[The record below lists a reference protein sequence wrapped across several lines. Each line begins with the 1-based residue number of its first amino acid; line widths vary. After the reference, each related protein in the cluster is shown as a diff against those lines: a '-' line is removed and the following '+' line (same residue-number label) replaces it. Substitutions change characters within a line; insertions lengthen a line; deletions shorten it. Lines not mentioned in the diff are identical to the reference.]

1 MIKRKSGEQTCVVQ
15 AWQYSK
21 TLGQINII
29 FDAKGR
35 LLSCKGNPE
44 LLLGS
49 QIKVKKSDNWVQPS
63 KKTYQRVAN
72 YVNEDDKL
80 QFVSKSSVGP
90 ALWSLIEKQRA
101 FGDKIIGYFDK
112 AIYTQ
117 EAKTMLRSVFH
128 LRIKVRWPKSWPNHT

>member
-1 MIKRKSGEQTCVVQ
+1 MVLTSWSGHSHTLLGDFQEEGLKYSGNYPTMIKRKSGEQTCVVQ

-49 QIKVKKSDNWVQPS
+49 QIKVKKSDNWVP
-63 KKTYQRVAN
+63 T
-72 YVNEDDKL
+72 L
-80 QFVSKSSVGP
+80 
-90 ALWSLIEKQRA
+90 
-101 FGDKIIGYFDK
+101 
-112 AIYTQ
+112 
-117 EAKTMLRSVFH
+117 
-128 LRIKVRWPKSWPNHT
+128 